1 MQINSFQNINFK
13 SKFGYDDSISSERRK
28 YIRSHLEGD
37 TFQRTD
43 IFLNNPR
50 LEEYELNKLLNSLT
64 GKNDKVVEIDS
75 AIMRNI
81 PLYNVR
87 KIYGTNSYKG
97 STEGMS
103 DRVCKQLKKAGIK
116 RVISFLVFPGDNI
129 ENCKNNGLETYWY
142 PIGADYWNSDMFKSE
157 ETIRKNTYNEWCYY
171 LNENEFKEILD
182 SNLESWRTNKKAQ
195 IEKFVNFIQI
205 MQKENVY
212 VGCACAIG
220 RTEALLALNY
230 FFNQKASK
238 TKCHFPYKDCCIAQR
253 LMNLYKNLT
262 PEDKIKMGWTQEF
275 DKSFIQRLKQ
285 FAPEVEN

>member
-1 MQINSFQNINFK
+1 MQINSVKNINFN
-13 SKFGYDDSISSERRK
+13 GRIAYDDKISSKRRK

-37 TFQRTD
+37 TFQR
-43 IFLNNPR
+43 FEVFKNNPR
-50 LEEYELNKLLNSLT
+50 LEEYELNKLLKSLT
-64 GKNDKVVEIDS
+64 GKSSVINSEIMS
-75 AIMRNI
+75 EI
-81 PLYNVR
+81 PLYNAR
-87 KIYGTNSYKG
+87 SISGTNSYKG

-230 FFNQKASK
+230 FFNPKASK
-238 TKCHFPYKDCCIAQR
+238 TKWRFPYSDTCIEQR
-253 LMNLYKNLT
+253 LINLYKNLT

-275 DKSFIQRLKQ
+275 DKSFIKRVGK
-285 FAPEVEN
+285 FF